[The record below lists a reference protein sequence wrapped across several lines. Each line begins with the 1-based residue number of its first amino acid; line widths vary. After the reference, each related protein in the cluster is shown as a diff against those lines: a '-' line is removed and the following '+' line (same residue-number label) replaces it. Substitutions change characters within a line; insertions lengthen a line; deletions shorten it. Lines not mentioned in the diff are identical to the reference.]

1 MNQNVVYDIGM
12 SNGDD
17 TAYYLSLGYNVVAV
31 EAIPDLVRKAE
42 KRFKQFI
49 ESGRLKIVNVGIA
62 ENEGRVNFY
71 VNKYDSGWSSFH
83 LHLANRGN
91 IGYDV
96 VAIETKSLNQVI
108 SEYGNPYYVKVDIE
122 GYDMVALNSLFAC
135 EEKPMFLSVELF
147 DLNGIQLLQQLGY
160 KKFKIIDQQSLL
172 PLELP
177 ESVEYSTF
185 NRLNV
190 FKSSKNFFL
199 RVVRKIF
206 GPFIINKM
214 EKKFKRNF
222 KYSHTLGTSGPFG
235 DDGFGIWHSFDEI
248 QIIYQDYK
256 SRFEQTSGGKEFGW
270 WIDLHAT
277 L

>member
-1 MNQNVVYDIGM
+1 MEQNLVYDIGM
-12 SNGDD
+12 NDGDD

-31 EAIPDLVRKAE
+31 EAIPDLVLKAE
-42 KRFKQFI
+42 KRFKHFI

-62 ENEGRVNFY
+62 EKDGLVNFY

-91 IGYDV
+91 RGYDV
-96 VAIETKSLNQVI
+96 IEIETKSLNQVI
-108 SEYGNPYYVKVDIE
+108 SEYGTPYYVKVDIE
-122 GYDMVALNSLFAC
+122 GYDIVALNSLFAC
-135 EEKPMFLSVELF
+135 KEKPMYLSVELY
-147 DLNGIQLLQQLGY
+147 DLNGIKLLEQLGY
-160 KKFKIIDQQSLL
+160 KNFKIIDQQSFL

-177 ESVEYSTF
+177 ETFEYYTF
-185 NRLNV
+185 KKLNV
-190 FKSSKNFFL
+190 FKSSKNFFF
-199 RVVRKIF
+199 RVVRKLF
-206 GPFIINKM
+206 GSFII
-214 EKKFKRNF
+214 KKLEARFKRNF

-235 DDGFGIWHSFDEI
+235 SHGFGKWHSYDEI
-248 QIIYQDYK
+248 QNVFQNYK